1 VEFSLQFFTI
11 FYNFQMVE
19 RNLETVL
26 VLEDDVR
33 FESNFRERLT
43 KLMTVA
49 NSLSKAPAADWDLL

>member
-1 VEFSLQFFTI
+1 
-11 FYNFQMVE
+11 MVE